1 MTVSMLPMVNAI
13 LNMTSAILLTLGW
26 INIKRKR
33 REIHKR
39 FMLSAVAVSIL
50 FLTSYLTYHFH
61 VGSVPYPRHDFTRI
75 IYFSILIPHTLLA
88 ISLLPLVT
96 INLILAL
103 KNKFSRHR
111 RLARWVLPI
120 WMYVSVSG
128 VIIYFMLYHFA

>member
-1 MTVSMLPMVNAI
+1 MTVSMLPTVNAI

-39 FMLSAVAVSIL
+39 FMLSAVAVSIM

-88 ISLLPLVT
+88 ISLLPLVI
-96 INLILAL
+96 INLTLAL